1 MSSEGEFSPG
11 PKFVERFNRLRKINK
26 FTDCS
31 FKIENR
37 VLSCH
42 KLILCAA
49 SPVFEAMLYSQFA
62 EGTEYLMDASNS
74 IKIPDVSYESFS
86 VFLNYIYT
94 GELALPEDDQE
105 MDRLMD
111 LGYCAQKYLI
121 DDLRKQCV
129 KKLTEFLNHSTIF
142 KVLGKSFDRHLED
155 FLVSCLYFIAD
166 ALEAGESYSN
176 LIMNS
181 EESHLS
187 PQCFE
192 FLIKNL
198 LDYLG
203 DRDSLLCL
211 IKAWT
216 IVECQAEQLT
226 FNEESQNSALSK
238 LNLDN
243 VLSERIHQMKSSFA
257 GSSAVRVPRSFHRRY
272 YKPVRP
278 LIVGRYETT
287 FDANISFKRFAI
299 VNSLMINSRLIPLE
313 YDISDASNQT
323 YTESL
328 QVEVFEKSSNK
339 SLYKQNHIVDNVSF
353 NAFFQIKFSDP
364 IVLFPSH
371 VYVVKISW
379 NEEALGFE
387 YPRCVFSLL
396 EKGSE
401 GKRDVSGM
409 PLSIVQFHENDYC
422 LNSPLGSIVQGISYD
437 LLS

>member
-1 MSSEGEFSPG
+1 MASDGEFSPG

-62 EGTEYLMDASNS
+62 EGSEYAANS
-74 IKIPDVSYESFS
+74 IKIPDVSYESFNS
-86 VFLNYIYT
+86 FLNYIYT
-94 GELALPEDDQE
+94 GELSLPEDGHE
-105 MDRLMD
+105 LDRLMD

-129 KKLTEFLNHSTIF
+129 KKLTEFLNQSTVLQI
-142 KVLGKSFDRHLED
+142 LGKSFDRHIED

-166 ALEAGESYSN
+166 ALEAGESYCN
-176 LIMNS
+176 LVMNN

-187 PQCFE
+187 SQCFE

-198 LDYLG
+198 MDYLG
-203 DRDSLLCL
+203 ERDDLVCL

-216 IVECQAEQLT
+216 ILQCQSQQT
-226 FNEESQNSALSK
+226 PFNDESQNSALSK
-238 LNLDN
+238 LNIDN
-243 VLSERIHQMKSSFA
+243 VLSEKIHQLKSSFA
-257 GSSAVRVPRSFHRRY
+257 GSSAVRIPRSFHRVY

-278 LIVGRYETT
+278 LIIGRYETT
-287 FDANISFKRFAI
+287 FSAHISFKRFAI

-313 YDISDASNQT
+313 CDISNANQT
-323 YTESL
+323 YTEHL
-328 QVEVFEKSSNK
+328 HVEIVDKASTKSV
-339 SLYKQNHIVDNVSF
+339 YKQSHTIDNVSF
-353 NAFFQIKFSDP
+353 NAFFQIKFNDSL
-364 IVLFPSH
+364 VLFPSH

-401 GKRDVSGM
+401 GKRDVKGM
-409 PLSIVQFHENDYC
+409 PLSVVQFHEYDYS

>member
-1 MSSEGEFSPG
+1 MASEGEFSPG
-11 PKFVERFNRLRKINK
+11 LKFVERFNRLRKINK

-42 KLILCAA
+42 KLILSAA

-62 EGTEYLMDASNS
+62 EGSEYAANS
-74 IKIPDVSYESFS
+74 IKIPDVSFDSFS
-86 VFLNYIYT
+86 VFINYIYT
-94 GELALPEDDQE
+94 GELALPEDGLQ

-111 LGYCAQKYLI
+111 LAYCAQKYLI

-129 KKLTEFLNHSTIF
+129 KKLSEFLNNSTVLDI
-142 KVLGKSFDRHLED
+142 LGKSFDRHLED

-166 ALEAGESYSN
+166 ALEAGESYCN
-176 LIMNS
+176 VIMNN

-203 DRDSLLCL
+203 ERDDLLCL
-211 IKAWT
+211 IKAWAL
-216 IVECQAEQLT
+216 VESQTEQT
-226 FNEESQNSALSK
+226 PFSDESQNSALSK
-238 LNLDN
+238 LNIDN
-243 VLSERIHQMKSSFA
+243 VLSEKIHQLKSSFA
-257 GSSAVRVPRSFHRRY
+257 ASSAVRVPRSFHRVY

-278 LIVGRYETT
+278 LIISRHETA
-287 FDANISFKRFAI
+287 FDVNISFKRFVI

-313 YDISDASNQT
+313 CDISNANQT
-323 YTESL
+323 YTENL
-328 QVEVFEKSSNK
+328 QVEIFEKASNQ
-339 SLYKQNHIVDNVSF
+339 SVYKQNHTIDNVSF
-353 NAFFQIKFSDP
+353 NAFFQIKFNDS

-371 VYVVKISW
+371 VYVIKISW
-379 NEEALGFE
+379 SEEAIGFE

-396 EKGSE
+396 EKGIE
-401 GKRDVSGM
+401 GKRDMKGM
-409 PLSIVQFHENDYC
+409 PLSIVQFHENGYSIN
-422 LNSPLGSIVQGISYD
+422 LPFGSIVQGISYD